1 LRKLHLSLYSAE
13 SGYLFVFTTVSQSRY
28 VRTLGHEHIWDTGEN
43 GHTGLFA
50 GSLLGGNTIRV
61 RFQRSTQ
68 LDERRYALPDGESG
82 TLPYHSWI
90 VTRGDE
96 AWPATGG
103 EVSAIRTEIEPY
115 LQGFAYSDSTLRL
128 TLPLTSAERIFGMG
142 ERTGSMDKRG
152 QAFPIWNIDPPK
164 RHNDA
169 TPTMYAS
176 IPFFLNFKQDDG
188 RTYGV
193 LVDATEQID
202 MDMGNASAQ
211 EATITVGSDTLTI
224 YFFTGPTPAAVL
236 HQYTTLTGHMPLPAR
251 WTLGH
256 HQCRWGYKTQQDV
269 LDVAAKLRERRH
281 PNDGIWLDI
290 DYMNGY
296 RDFTWDPERFP
307 EPEKMLAQFHEHHM
321 HAVTMIDPGIKIG
334 EQYSI
339 YQQGMQEDTFC
350 HFENGDLFKGNV
362 WPGECVFPDY
372 SQSKVRAWWGSAYQT
387 LLDQGV
393 DGIWNDMNEPAL
405 TNFFAQQTD
414 GQDELHGKTMDNTV
428 LHHAGG
434 ADVTG
439 PDGPPV
445 LHAFFH
451 NAYGMEMA
459 RSTYEGLQ
467 RLRPDSRPFVLTR
480 SGTAGIQRYAAV
492 WTGDNVSQWADIS
505 LAIPMCLNLGMSGV
519 PFVGADIGGFWDA
532 SNGELLVRF
541 AQLGALLPFCRNHNA
556 MNNPDQTPWGFGELY
571 ENAYRKAMETR
582 YQLLPYLY
590 TLFQEASTTG
600 ATIMRPLYYHYPQ
613 DEQACDTESAFLIGE
628 SLLSSPITRA
638 GETTASVYL
647 PAGPWFD
654 YWDGTEYPGGTT
666 SDIAAPLDRWP
677 LLIKGNSILPTGPI
691 LQYVNEPNDAPLTLT
706 CYMATDGLA
715 SYTLYEDDGSTQA
728 YRNGAFARTSISCR
742 VDRDA
747 VTVRIDEQHA
757 GYKPQWKEYAVVV
770 RVGGRV
776 LQQRVA
782 VGQESVTIHL

>member
-1 LRKLHLSLYSAE
+1 
-13 SGYLFVFTTVSQSRY
+13 VFTTVSQFRY
-28 VRTLGHEHIWDTGEN
+28 VRTLGHEHVWDTGEN
-43 GHTGLFA
+43 SHTGLFA
-50 GSLLGGNTIRV
+50 ASLLGGNIIRV

-68 LDERRYALPDGESG
+68 LDERRYALPAGESG

-103 EVSAIRTEIEPY
+103 EVSATSIEIEPY
-115 LQGFAYSDSTLRL
+115 LQGFAYSDTALRL
-128 TLPLTSAERIFGMG
+128 TLLLTSTERIFGMG
-142 ERTGSMDKRG
+142 ERTGSIDKRG
-152 QAFPIWNIDPPK
+152 QAFPIWNIDPPE

-169 TPTMYAS
+169 TPTMYTS
-176 IPFFLNFKQDDG
+176 IPFFLNFKSEDG

-193 LVDATEQID
+193 LIDATERID

-211 EATITVGSDTLTI
+211 EATITVEDDTLVV
-224 YFFTGPTPAAVL
+224 YFFTGPTPADVL
-236 HQYTTLTGHMPLPAR
+236 RQYTTLTGHMPLPAR

-256 HQCRWGYKTQQDV
+256 HQCRWGYQTQQDV

-307 EPEKMLAQFHEHHM
+307 EPEKMLTQFHEQHM
-321 HAVTMIDPGIKIG
+321 HTVTMIDPGVKID
-334 EQYSI
+334 EQYRL

-350 HFENGDLFKGNV
+350 HFKNGDLFKGNV

-372 SQSKVRAWWGSAYQT
+372 SQSKVREWWGGSYQT

-405 TNFFAQQTD
+405 TNFLAQQTD
-414 GQDELHGKTMDNTV
+414 GQDELAGQTMDNTV

-434 ADVTG
+434 EDVTG
-439 PDGPPV
+439 PDGPSV

-459 RSTYEGLQ
+459 RSTYEGVQ

-492 WTGDNVSQWADIS
+492 WTGDNVSRWADVS
-505 LAIPMCLNLGMSGV
+505 LAIRMCLNLGMSGV
-519 PFVGADIGGFWDA
+519 PFVGADIGGFWGA

-541 AQLGALLPFCRNHNA
+541 AQLGAFLPFCRNHNA
-556 MNNPDQTPWGFGELY
+556 INNPDQTPWGFGELY
-571 ENAYRKAMETR
+571 ENAYRKAIETR
-582 YQLLPYLY
+582 YQFLPYLY
-590 TLFQEASTTG
+590 TLFEEASTTG
-600 ATIMRPLYYHYPQ
+600 APIIRPLYYHYPQ

-628 SLLSSPITRA
+628 SLLSSPITQP

-666 SDIAAPLDRWP
+666 SAIAAPIDRWP

-691 LQYVNEPNDAPLTLT
+691 LQYVDEPNDAPLTLT

-728 YRNGAFARTSISCR
+728 YHNGTFARTSISCR
-742 VDRDA
+742 VDRDV
-747 VTVRIDEQHA
+747 VTVRIDEQHKS
-757 GYKPQWKEYAVVV
+757 YKPHWKEYEVVV

-776 LQQRVA
+776 LQQSVA
-782 VGQESVTIHL
+782 IGQGSVTLHL

>member
-1 LRKLHLSLYSAE
+1 
-13 SGYLFVFTTVSQSRY
+13 VFTTVSQSRY

-68 LDERRYALPDGESG
+68 LDERRYALSNGESG

-757 GYKPQWKEYAVVV
+757 GYKPQWKEYEVVV

-782 VGQESVTIHL
+782 VGQGSVTIHL

>member
-1 LRKLHLSLYSAE
+1 M
-13 SGYLFVFTTVSQSRY
+13 FTTVSQSRY

>member
-1 LRKLHLSLYSAE
+1 M
-13 SGYLFVFTTVSQSRY
+13 FTTVSQSRY

-68 LDERRYALPDGESG
+68 LDERRYALSNGESG

-757 GYKPQWKEYAVVV
+757 GYKPQWKEYEVVV

-782 VGQESVTIHL
+782 VGQGSVTIHL

>member
-1 LRKLHLSLYSAE
+1 M
-13 SGYLFVFTTVSQSRY
+13 FTTVSQLRY
-28 VRTLGHEHIWDTGEN
+28 IRAWGHEHVWDTGEN

-68 LDERRYALPDGESG
+68 LDERRYALSDGESD

-90 VTRGDE
+90 VIRGDE

-103 EVSAIRTEIEPY
+103 EVSATRTEIEPY
-115 LQGFAYSDSTLRL
+115 LQGFAYSDTALRL
-128 TLPLTSAERIFGMG
+128 TLPLTSTERIFGMG

-152 QAFPIWNIDPPK
+152 QAFPIWNIDPPE

-169 TPTMYAS
+169 TPTMYTS
-176 IPFFLNFKQDDG
+176 IPFFLNFNQDDG
-188 RTYGV
+188 RAYGV

-211 EATITVGSDTLTI
+211 EATITVASDTLTV
-224 YFFTGPTPAAVL
+224 YFFTGPTPADIMR
-236 HQYTTLTGHMPLPAR
+236 QYTALTGHMPLPAR

-256 HQCRWGYKTQQDV
+256 HQCRWGYRTQQTV
-269 LDVAAKLRERRH
+269 LDIAAKLRERRH
-281 PNDGIWLDI
+281 PNDGMWLDI

-296 RDFTWDPERFP
+296 RDFTWDAERFP
-307 EPEKMLAQFHEHHM
+307 QPEQMFAQLHEQHM
-321 HAVTMIDPGIKIG
+321 QAVTMIDPGIKID
-334 EQYSI
+334 EQYST
-339 YQQGMQEDTFC
+339 YQQGMQEDAFC
-350 HFENGDLFKGNV
+350 HYDNGEIFKGNV

-372 SQSKVRAWWGSAYQT
+372 SQSKVREWWGNAYQT

-405 TNFFAQQTD
+405 TNFFVQQTD

-428 LHHAGG
+428 LHRAGG
-434 ADVTG
+434 EDVTG

-505 LAIPMCLNLGMSGV
+505 LAIRMCLNLGMSGV
-519 PFVGADIGGFWDA
+519 PFVGADVGGFWDA
-532 SNGELLVRF
+532 ANGELLVRF
-541 AQLGALLPFCRNHNA
+541 AQLGAFLPFCRNHNA
-556 MNNPDQTPWGFGELY
+556 INNPDQTPWAYGESY
-571 ENAYRKAMETR
+571 ENAYRKAIETR

-600 ATIMRPLYYHYPQ
+600 APIIRPLYYHYPQ

-628 SLLSSPITRA
+628 FLLSSPITRPN
-638 GETTASVYL
+638 ETTASVYL

-666 SDIAAPLDRWP
+666 SDIAAPIDRWP

-691 LQYVNEPNDAPLTLT
+691 LQYVDEPNDAPLTFT

-715 SYTLYEDDGSTQA
+715 SYALYEDDGSTQA
-728 YRNGAFARTSISCR
+728 YRNGAFAATSISCR

-747 VTVRIDEQHA
+747 VTVRIDEQHKS
-757 GYKPQWKEYAVVV
+757 YKPHWKEYEVVV
-770 RVGGRV
+770 RIGGRV
-776 LQQRVA
+776 LQQRV
-782 VGQESVTIHL
+782 VLGQGSVTIHL